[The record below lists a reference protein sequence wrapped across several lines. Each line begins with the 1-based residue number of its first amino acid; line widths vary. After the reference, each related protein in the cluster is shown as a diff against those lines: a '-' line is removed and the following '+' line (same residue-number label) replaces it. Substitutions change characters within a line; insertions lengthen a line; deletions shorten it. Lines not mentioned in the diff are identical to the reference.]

1 METGADDTDSSD
13 VDDVANV
20 AYSTD
25 GSDGTDGTD
34 CVDDD
39 EVKSDVF
46 QSYLFGNSTSLFF
59 NFIT

>member
-20 AYSTD
+20 AHSTD
-25 GSDGTDGTD
+25 GSDGADGTDGT
-34 CVDDD
+34 DDD

-46 QSYLFGNSTSLFF
+46 QNYLVGNSTSLFF